1 MTWAGGECG
10 RGKREWIGPSC
21 CAQSS
26 LSHAPWTP
34 PHAGSTQGTL
44 MDGAPIPA
52 SPNSSNMIIIVIVI
66 ISITE
71 AHTY

>member
-1 MTWAGGECG
+1 MTWAGGEHG
-10 RGKREWIGPSC
+10 RGKREWTGPSC

-34 PHAGSTQGTL
+34 PPAGSTQGTPT
-44 MDGAPIPA
+44 DGALIPD
-52 SPNSSNMIIIVIVI
+52 SPSSNNMIMVTAI